1 MSIISKTIVLDVDGT
16 LTHPNVDEI
25 SERVKQSLQQE
36 IQSGNEVVIAT
47 GRPFSQTI
55 QLAENIG
62 ANPIT
67 LLTCNGGLII
77 EYPKRKIVGYN
88 PMEKSLCLPILEFI
102 VKERIEGYI
111 TVAKKE
117 RIANGETDFNVR
129 IHEYISSISSTLSFN
144 SNSDFNCQKDII
156 PKKELFDDCEYFLK
170 PIQIEKLVDIESYD
184 ILEIHMYPKTQE
196 ITNELISKLKQF
208 ECERIEVK
216 QAGTYIIDIIDPT
229 VNKGNVLKE
238 MHFNGLLVYM
248 GDSENDITG
257 MKWAIEN
264 NGFGIAMGNALD
276 NVKSIANYITTSLEE
291 DGVAVALQ
299 YINSLQQK

>member
-1 MSIISKTIVLDVDGT
+1 
-16 LTHPNVDEI
+16 
-25 SERVKQSLQQE
+25 
-36 IQSGNEVVIAT
+36 
-47 GRPFSQTI
+47 
-55 QLAENIG
+55 
-62 ANPIT
+62 
-67 LLTCNGGLII
+67 
-77 EYPKRKIVGYN
+77 
-88 PMEKSLCLPILEFI
+88 MEKSLCLPILEFI